1 MVEKGVDIEP
11 KIPCY
16 ILKKNQIL
24 LSISEKDFHFIM
36 EEDISEIFEY
46 LHTYSIKVNLIQNSA
61 ISFTV
66 CIEDN
71 FNNFDKLIQDL
82 NNRYKILYNTNTTL
96 YTIRHFTKEA
106 IRKIESD
113 KKVLI
118 KQLSRETAQI
128 VVQN

>member
-1 MVEKGVDIEP
+1 MIRGVDIEP
-11 KIPCY
+11 KTPCY

-24 LSISEKDFHFIM
+24 LSISDKDFNFIH
-36 EEDISEIFEY
+36 ISEIFDL
-46 LHTYSIKVNLIQNSA
+46 LHKYSLKVNLIQNSA

-71 FNNFDKLIQDL
+71 FNNFDELIQEL
-82 NNRYKILYNTNTTL
+82 IAKYKVLYNKELTL
-96 YTIRHFTKEA
+96 YTIRHFTEEA
-106 IRKIESD
+106 IKKIESN

-128 VVQN
+128 VVQS